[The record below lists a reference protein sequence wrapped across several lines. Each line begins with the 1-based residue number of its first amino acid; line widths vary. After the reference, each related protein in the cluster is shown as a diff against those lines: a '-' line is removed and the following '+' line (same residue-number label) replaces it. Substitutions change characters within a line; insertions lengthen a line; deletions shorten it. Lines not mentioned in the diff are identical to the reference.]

1 MYERESGDLWDI
13 REQTGRLG
21 DEWWSWEMG
30 NNHYSTAA
38 CIRTYSTCTHIYSTL
53 SLVCMRCDLS
63 PNKHAHIL
71 KRGNAHLPTGSHNVH
86 TRKGRVIYYTG
97 KSHVSPWGA
106 ATFII
111 TYFLYVLILD
121 PKTIKWPTQLKN
133 IYRFFLEVPV
143 FEKGRRMS
151 GIKKNIS
158 GSAAS
163 ILISVHNESNG
174 AGGVQ

>member
-1 MYERESGDLWDI
+1 MWNTIMWAWFHERCANFYNMNITSSGGSAASVYSVYYCVPPSWVLMYERESWDLWDI

-38 CIRTYSTCTHIYSTL
+38 CIRTYRTCTHIHSAL
-53 SLVCMRCDLS
+53 SLDCMRCDLS

-71 KRGNAHLPTGSHNVH
+71 KRGNTRLPTGSHSVH

-97 KSHVSPWGA
+97 KSLVSPWGA

-111 TYFLYVLILD
+111 IYFFC
-121 PKTIKWPTQLKN
+121 T
-133 IYRFFLEVPV
+133 F
-143 FEKGRRMS
+143 
-151 GIKKNIS
+151 
-158 GSAAS
+158 
-163 ILISVHNESNG
+163 
-174 AGGVQ
+174 